1 MAMRATSIMEATA
14 LLTAAEGDDGVVDGN
29 IVAIVDGN
37 VVPVLS
43 GAYM

>member
-1 MAMRATSIMEATA
+1 MEATA

-29 IVAIVDGN
+29 VVTVVDGN
-37 VVPVLS
+37 IVPVLS